1 MLEAKMLTIDY
12 IFDELGPDAID
23 PLGKLVISDGE
34 NAIAVDLTYV
44 DSWLASLIDALARI
58 TTNNHVVI
66 RVDEEPKAI
75 DLTKGTDG
83 RLTFKYDTATVV
95 AKGVNEME
103 RALRIAANQFVKSV
117 VDLPDAAK
125 NRSITAVRRFVAT
138 NQN

>member
-12 IFDELGPDAID
+12 IFDELGRDAID

-34 NAIAVDLTYV
+34 NAIAVDLTYL

-58 TTNNHVVI
+58 TTNHHVVI